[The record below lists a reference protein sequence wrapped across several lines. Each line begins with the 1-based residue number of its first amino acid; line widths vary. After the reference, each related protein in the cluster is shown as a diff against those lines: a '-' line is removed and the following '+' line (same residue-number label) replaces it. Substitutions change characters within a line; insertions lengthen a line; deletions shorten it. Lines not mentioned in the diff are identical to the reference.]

1 VAAGEAAD
9 LAVGAQRSGRT
20 AVRVTLLSQDGAG
33 VPDALVLVGGHV
45 AVPCAGPQDVCYQ
58 APIGPAAANVAVS
71 VRRPGRAPV
80 IAHLQ
85 MPAADARPAAGL
97 LRRAARTFRALHSL
111 RAENVLASAPGR
123 AVTTTY
129 FAQAPDRLAIDVHGG
144 EHARIIGTN
153 RWDRQPDGTWKRSA
167 TTPVHQ
173 PDPFWAPT
181 AEAVYIGAQSR
192 DTTVLTL
199 VQPGGPTFFRLWIDR
214 RTGVMVRLR
223 MITTAHFMSERE
235 LDLNHAPPVVPPP

>member
-1 VAAGEAAD
+1 
-9 LAVGAQRSGRT
+9 
-20 AVRVTLLSQDGAG
+20 
-33 VPDALVLVGGHV
+33 
-45 AVPCAGPQDVCYQ
+45 
-58 APIGPAAANVAVS
+58 
-71 VRRPGRAPV
+71 
-80 IAHLQ
+80 
-85 MPAADARPAAGL
+85 
-97 LRRAARTFRALHSL
+97 
-111 RAENVLASAPGR
+111 
-123 AVTTTY
+123 
-129 FAQAPDRLAIDVHGG
+129 
-144 EHARIIGTN
+144 
-153 RWDRQPDGTWKRSA
+153 
-167 TTPVHQ
+167 VHQ